1 MSFIDK
7 LRGAVST
14 VGAQAK
20 QAAKDTARE
29 MQLPALMIE
38 KGAQL
43 AKIDKEIAGIGWS
56 ANPEAKARKSQ
67 LGQQRAQVS
76 GELESLKAESK
87 QFQDKA
93 REASRQRMNM
103 LR

>member
-29 MQLPALMIE
+29 LQLPPLMIE

-56 ANPEAKARKSQ
+56 ANPEAKARKAQ
-67 LGQQRAQVS
+67 LGQQRAQVK
-76 GELESLKAESK
+76 GELESLKAEAK

-93 REASRQRMNM
+93 REANRQRMNM

>member
-29 MQLPALMIE
+29 LQLPPLMIE

-56 ANPEAKARKSQ
+56 ANPEAKARKAQ

-76 GELESLKAESK
+76 GELESLKAEAK

-93 REASRQRMNM
+93 REANRQRMNM